1 MTGIAVQDFHLET
14 QANTAALAAV
24 AAFDDLSTAV
34 PTCPDWTLRELVIHV
49 GRAHR
54 WATEITRTRATA
66 PIPFRAVPDGK
77 FPDEPAERAQWL
89 LAGAQR
95 LADAVSASGSD
106 PVWTFTGPLPATF
119 WARRMAHET
128 VVHRADA
135 ELALG
140 RPPEIGAQIAA
151 DGIDEWL
158 LVMSSLA
165 QGDQDPRRAAL
176 PAGRTLHVHAT
187 DTVLDGAGEW
197 TIRSLPDGIEVE
209 RAHGKGDAALRGP
222 ASKLLLILFQR
233 LPASDPSV
241 EVLGDPAVLD
251 GWLNAVTF

>member
-14 QANTAALAAV
+14 QANAAALAAV
-24 AAFDDLSTAV
+24 AAFDDLRTAV

-54 WATEITRTRATA
+54 WAAEITRTRATA
-66 PIPFRAVPDGK
+66 PIAFRAVPDGK

-95 LADAVSASGSD
+95 LADAVRASGSD
-106 PVWTFTGPLPATF
+106 PVWTFAGPLPASW

-140 RPPEIGAQIAA
+140 RPVEIGAQIAA

-158 LVMSSLA
+158 MVMSNLA
-165 QGDQDPRRAAL
+165 APGQDARVAAL
-176 PAGRTLHVHAT
+176 PAGRSLHVHAT
-187 DTVLDGAGEW
+187 DAVNDGAGEW
-197 TIRSLPDGIEVE
+197 TIRRLPDSIEVE
-209 RAHGKGDAALRGP
+209 QAHGKGDAALRGP
-222 ASKLLLILFQR
+222 ASQLLLVLLGR
-233 LPASDPSV
+233 LPAGGPSV

-251 GWLNAVTF
+251 GWLSGVKF